1 MIASVGNNIKRKSNE
16 KSTDFS
22 SIDKST
28 NEDKEISNL
37 KNKTN
42 SPTKKKQNKEAI
54 VADSNSL
61 TSKKQKKRVTWNPV
75 ETVNVVSYK
84 KDNLRNTH
92 GELGFIKEKV
102 KCGCTIF

>member
-28 NEDKEISNL
+28 KEDKEISNL

-42 SPTKKKQNKEAI
+42 SPTKKKQKKEAI

-92 GELGFIKEKV
+92 GEPGFIKEKV